1 MHRALWL
8 WADGYI
14 TKESHD
20 SGKLTKSN
28 GIMKVRGQDG
38 KFTKATNFSK
48 DQWDAISD
56 MHTTS
61 GAFRYARYELMRHGY
76 LVEMQYGSGR
86 PSYSLR
92 FGHSMAP
99 LSDEVA

>member
-1 MHRALWL
+1 
-8 WADGYI
+8 
-14 TKESHD
+14 
-20 SGKLTKSN
+20 
-28 GIMKVRGQDG
+28 
-38 KFTKATNFSK
+38 
-48 DQWDAISD
+48 

-61 GAFRYARYELMRHGY
+61 GAVRYARYELMRHGY